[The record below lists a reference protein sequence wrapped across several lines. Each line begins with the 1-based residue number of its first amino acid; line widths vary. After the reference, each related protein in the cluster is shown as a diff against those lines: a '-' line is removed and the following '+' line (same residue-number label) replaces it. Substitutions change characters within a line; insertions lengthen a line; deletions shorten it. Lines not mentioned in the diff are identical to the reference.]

1 MGFWSSLTGL
11 FGRERS
17 NAAFGEE
24 FWRSELG
31 VGVPSLA
38 GEHVNWK
45 SALGLTTALRCGLVI
60 ADGVATVPC
69 KIMRKDPD
77 TGRRAEATEHPL
89 SNILGFEANGWMDP
103 LELFETMSLH
113 TVFTGNAYAFINRVR
128 GRITELI
135 PLEPGCVRVEQKDDY
150 RLVYHVTSKGG
161 SAEAFPQQAIWHMRG
176 PSWNSWMGL
185 DSTKLA
191 REALG
196 LAMATQNAHARRF
209 GNGIQTTGV
218 YSVEGELKEPQYKR
232 LRAYID
238 QHHVGAKNSG
248 KPFILDKG
256 ASWTAIDLNGVDA
269 QHVETRKLQIEE
281 VCRAYGV
288 NPIMVFHSDK
298 AATYASAEQMF
309 LSHAVHT
316 IRPWH
321 RRFEK
326 SMRRALLTKEEVRAG
341 YYIKF
346 FDTELLRGAA
356 KDRAEYYWKRF
367 QMGMSPNKIAE
378 LEDEDG
384 FEGGDIH
391 LVPANMMTVEN
402 AKDAKSAQIGQA
414 APAGVGDDGADPRPA
429 AGNRMNAG
437 RVLSAEN
444 EGKIRGARD
453 DLNIVLDKLDSSD
466 ASDTG
471 D

>member
-1 MGFWSSLTGL
+1 MGIWSSLTGL
-11 FGRERS
+11 FGRERN
-17 NAAFGEE
+17 NAAFEEE
-24 FWRSELG
+24 FWRSGLG

-60 ADGVATVPC
+60 ADGVSTVPC
-69 KIMRKDPD
+69 KIMRKDPE
-77 TGRRAEATEHPL
+77 TGRREEATDHPL
-89 SNILGFEANGWMDP
+89 YDVLGYEANGWMDP
-103 LELFETMSLH
+103 LELLQTTALH
-113 TVFTGNAYAFINRVR
+113 TVFTGDAVCFINKVR
-128 GRITELI
+128 KRIVELI
-135 PLEPGCVRVEQKDDY
+135 PFEPGSVRIEQKDDY
-150 RLVYHVTSKGG
+150 RLVYHVTAKDG
-161 SAEAFPQQAIWHMRG
+161 SVEEFPQEVIWHMRG
-176 PSWNSWMGL
+176 PSWNAWMGL
-185 DSTKLA
+185 DATKLA

-209 GNGIQTTGV
+209 GNGIQTTGA
-218 YSVEGELKEPQYKR
+218 YSVEGELKEPQYNR
-232 LRAYID
+232 LRAYIE
-238 QHHVGAKNSG
+238 QNHVGARNSG

-256 ASWTAIDLNGVDA
+256 AKWLPIDLSGVDA

-326 SMRRALLTKEEVRAG
+326 SMRRALLTKEEVKAG

-402 AKDAKSAQIGQA
+402 AKDARPAQNGQA
-414 APAGVGDDGADPRPA
+414 APASVEDDGAEPGQA

-453 DLNIVLDKLDSSD
+453 NLDTVLSKLDEQQEP
-466 ASDTG
+466 
-471 D
+471 